1 MPKMTLLDIVQD
13 IMSDMESDDVNSI
26 DDTVESL
33 EVAQIVKSTYYSLID
48 GKDWPHLY
56 QLFQLTPSGS
66 TDFPTHMTLPERV
79 SDLTWVK
86 YNCRTLTDT
95 KDSVRKIYYK
105 NPEDFMSLLDAR
117 SSSDSFIQVVSDPSG
132 VKLNVYNDRAPAYY
146 TSFDNETI
154 IMDGF
159 DDEVDDTLQSSKTQC
174 YGKIDPVWTMDD
186 TFIPD
191 LPANAFSYLLNEAKS
206 TCFIVLKQ
214 TPHQKAE
221 QNAISQ
227 RRRMSQQ
234 AWRVAGGVSY
244 PNYGRKK

>member
-33 EVAQIVKSTYYSLID
+33 EVAQIVKSTYFSLID

-56 QLFQLTPSGS
+56 QLFQLTASGD

-132 VKLNVYNDRAPAYY
+132 VKLNIYNDRAP
-146 TSFDNETI
+146 T
-154 IMDGF
+154 
-159 DDEVDDTLQSSKTQC
+159 
-174 YGKIDPVWTMDD
+174 
-186 TFIPD
+186 
-191 LPANAFSYLLNEAKS
+191 
-206 TCFIVLKQ
+206 
-214 TPHQKAE
+214 
-221 QNAISQ
+221 
-227 RRRMSQQ
+227 
-234 AWRVAGGVSY
+234 
-244 PNYGRKK
+244 